1 MPLLLIRLVIFG
13 SPFAA
18 ARAGRKCSQSRA
30 HDACEFVARTGTC
43 VQRTPA
49 CLRVPPQAARHPGC
63 VLFGYFLLHKQE
75 KVTRATD
82 ARGKA
87 KGRGQGRVKSEN

>member
-1 MPLLLIRLVIFG
+1 MSVRI
-13 SPFAA
+13 
-18 ARAGRKCSQSRA
+18 
-30 HDACEFVARTGTC
+30 ARTMRASSLHAHGRAFNEPRP
-43 VQRTPA
+43 VLAHPEREA
-49 CLRVPPQAARHPGC
+49 RRARHPGC